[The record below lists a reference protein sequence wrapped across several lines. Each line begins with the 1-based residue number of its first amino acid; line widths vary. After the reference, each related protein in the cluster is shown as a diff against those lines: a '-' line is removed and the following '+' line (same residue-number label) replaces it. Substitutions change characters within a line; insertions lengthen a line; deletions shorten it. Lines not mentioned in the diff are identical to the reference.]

1 MKKIIISVLLI
12 AISIGGV
19 GINQITKK
27 SDEVKNDTTTEKI
40 SNVEESS
47 VKETEINDSVETD
60 TDEVTDKNQGESSDT
75 KSQNKTNNS
84 KSKPKQEITEST
96 AKVEEQ
102 QVVQE
107 TPKQEQPVKQE
118 TPQQEQPKQEQQK
131 PSYIGVPDPNDLDY
145 PVHHGVIQ
153 YKTYEECYNAGIE
166 LSFSDSSVKSFWS
179 YPVRDSRASILGYY
193 LYVERY

>member
-1 MKKIIISVLLI
+1 MKKIIISILLI
-12 AISIGGV
+12 AISIGGF
-19 GINQITKK
+19 GINQITKV
-27 SDEVKNDTTTEKI
+27 SDDIKNDTTTEKK
-40 SNVEESS
+40 SNVEEATA
-47 VKETEINDSVETD
+47 KETKIDDSVNAD
-60 TDEVTDKNQGESSDT
+60 IDEVTDNNQVESSDT

-84 KSKPKQEITEST
+84 SSKLKQEKTEST
-96 AKVEEQ
+96 SKVDEQ

-118 TPQQEQPKQEQQK
+118 TQQQEQPKQEQQK

-145 PVHHGVIQ
+145 SVHHGVIQ

-166 LSFSDSSVKSFWS
+166 LSFSDSSVKNFWS
-179 YPVRDSRASILGYY
+179 YPVRDSRATILGYY